1 MRVQVAVAGGGPSGH
16 FLGKLL
22 FRAGIDAI
30 IIERQS
36 RDYVLG
42 RIRAGVLEQVSMDLM
57 DEAGVGKRM
66 NAEGLLHGGFEML
79 FKGERHHRIN
89 MNHLTGGKNVM
100 VYGHTEVTRDLM
112 DARQAAGLTTAYEAG
127 DVTVHDF
134 DTAPPPACA
143 TKKTV
148 RRMK

>member
-1 MRVQVAVAGGGPSGH
+1 MNLSGNWSYPTAIRFGAGRISE
-16 FLGKLL
+16 LAEACAQ
-22 FRAGIDAI
+22 AGIARPLLVTD
-30 IIERQS
+30 RG
-36 RDYVLG
+36 L
-42 RIRAGVLEQVSMDLM
+42 AGLPITAQALDLM

-127 DVTVHDF
+127 DVTVHDLA
-134 DTAPPPACA
+134 TAPPACA